1 MAEFRVRPAK
11 PIACSVTV
19 PGDKSISHRSVMIA
33 SLADGV
39 SVIDGFLASEDCLA
53 TMNAFRAMGVRIDV
67 PDEETLHRPD
77 KPGVISITVH
87 GSPGGLRAPAQA
99 IDCGNSGTTM
109 RLMSGLLAAQAFRSE
124 LFGDASLSR
133 RPMKRVIDPL
143 ARMGAKISGQGEN
156 GLPPLVIDGGP
167 LTPIHYRLPVASAQ
181 VKSAVLLA
189 GLFCQG
195 KTTVTE
201 PVPTRDHTE
210 RMFEVFGISLRR
222 DGDDIILHGGQ
233 WPVARAFTVPGDVS
247 SAAFWLVAA
256 AAQPGSRLEVVNV
269 GLNPTRTGILKVLA
283 RMGAHVQEIV
293 ETKGPGEPAGRL
305 IVHGTR
311 LRATTIGGAEIPNVI
326 DELPILAVAAALAE
340 GTTIIRDAQELRVK
354 ETDRIAAVAGNL
366 RAMGVVVRER
376 EDGME
381 IDGPARLHAPAAPL
395 PTFGDHRIAMAGAI
409 AGLFAEGETVVSGVE
424 CVDTSYPGF
433 GRELARFQSD
443 DRTPP
448 APRRVVTSAP
458 AALRQVASP
467 PAPSREA
474 GGAPSPAAPSK
485 PPLVIAIDGPAAS
498 GKSTVARL
506 LAQRLGW
513 VHVNSGA
520 LYRAVTRAVL
530 EAGVDP
536 SDAGAVEALL
546 PAIRLECGE
555 QDGHG
560 TVRLGGVDVGP
571 MLNSPEINA
580 AVSQVA
586 RHAAVRSA
594 LYPWQRRYAEKG
606 GVVRE
611 GRAIGSAIFP
621 ETPYKYY
628 IDASP
633 EVRAGRRA
641 AQGLQDEVADRDRQ
655 DSTRDVAPLCRAEG
669 ALVVDSSEIGVEEVT
684 DCILT
689 DLRSKGL
696 AV

>member
-1 MAEFRVRPAK
+1 MAEFRVRSAK

-39 SVIDGFLASEDCLA
+39 SHIDGFLASEDCLA
-53 TMNAFRAMGVRIDV
+53 TMKAFRAMGVRIDV
-67 PDEETLHRPD
+67 PDEASLHGPD
-77 KPGVISITVH
+77 QPGVISITVH
-87 GSPGGLRAPAQA
+87 GSKGGLRAPAGP

-109 RLMSGLLAAQAFRSE
+109 RLMSGLLAAQAFRTE

-133 RPMKRVIDPL
+133 RPMKRVITPL
-143 ARMGAKISGQGEN
+143 TLMGAKISGQGEN
-156 GLPPLVIDGGP
+156 GLPPLVIEGGA

-195 KTTVTE
+195 KTVVTE

-210 RMFEVFGISLRR
+210 RMFEAFGIALRR
-222 DGDDIILHGGQ
+222 EGDDIILHGGQ
-233 WPVARAFTVPGDVS
+233 RPEARDFSVPGDIS

-256 AAQPGSRLEVVNV
+256 AAQPGSELQVINV

-305 IVHGTR
+305 IVRGGV

-340 GTTIIRDAQELRVK
+340 GTTVIRDAQELRVK

-366 RAMGVVVRER
+366 RAMGVTVRER

-381 IDGPARLHAPAAPL
+381 IDGPARLHAPRQPL

-409 AGLFAEGETVVSGVE
+409 AGLFAEGETVVADVE

-443 DRTPP
+443 EAFEEGRVP
-448 APRRVVTSAP
+448 VVTG
-458 AALRQVASP
+458 V
-467 PAPSREA
+467 
-474 GGAPSPAAPSK
+474 GGARPQVVVKLDRPK
-485 PPLVIAIDGPAAS
+485 TGLVIAIDGPAAS
-498 GKSTVARL
+498 GKSTVARD
-506 LAQRLGW
+506 LARALGF

-520 LYRAVTRAVL
+520 IYRAVTRAVL
-530 EAGVDP
+530 
-536 SDAGAVEALL
+536 DAGIDPANAPAVETHLH
-546 PAIRLECGE
+546 RLRIECGQCGGE
-555 QDGHG
+555 G
-560 TVRLGGVDVGP
+560 TIEVNGAVAERL
-571 MLNSPEINA
+571 NTPEVNA
-580 AVSQVA
+580 AVSPVA
-586 RHAAVRSA
+586 RIPAVRAA
-594 LYPWQRRYAEKG
+594 LYPLQRRYASLANI
-606 GVVRE
+606 VME
-611 GRAIGSAIFP
+611 GRDIGSAIFP

-628 IDASP
+628 IDATP
-633 EVRAGRRA
+633 EVRARRRA
-641 AQGLQDEVADRDRQ
+641 AQGFTDSVADRDFQ
-655 DSTRDVAPLCRAEG
+655 DSTRQTAPLRRAEG
-669 ALVVDSSEIGVEEVT
+669 ALVIDSSELSVEKVV
-684 DCILT
+684 DRIVD
-689 DLRSKGL
+689 DLRAKGL
-696 AV
+696 VV